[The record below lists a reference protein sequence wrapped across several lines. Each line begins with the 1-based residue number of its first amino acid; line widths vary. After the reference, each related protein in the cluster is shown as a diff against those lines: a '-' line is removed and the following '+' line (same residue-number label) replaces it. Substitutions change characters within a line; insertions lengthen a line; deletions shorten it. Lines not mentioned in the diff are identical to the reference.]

1 VKRIPTP
8 SASPALARSP
18 SRAPF
23 YVVIVS
29 LAVVAFG
36 AFVWKRKATQ
46 TQCEDL
52 LDHYAELVVKEHLPE
67 AGVAEISA
75 ERQRERV
82 EAARSD
88 EFKNCSSQV
97 QPSEHECAMNAKTS
111 DAVLKCLE

>member
-1 VKRIPTP
+1 MSEVKGQR
-8 SASPALARSP
+8 

-23 YVVIVS
+23 AILIVG
-29 LAVVAFG
+29 LAILAFA
-36 AFVWKRKATQ
+36 AFAWKRKATQ

-52 LDHYAELVVKEHLPE
+52 LDHYAEIVVKEHMPE
-67 AGVAEISA
+67 AGAAEINA

-97 QPSEHECAMNAKTS
+97 QPSEHECAMKAKTS

>member
-1 VKRIPTP
+1 MKGQR
-8 SASPALARSP
+8 

-23 YVVIVS
+23 AILIVG
-29 LAVVAFG
+29 LAVLAFA
-36 AFVWKRKATQ
+36 AFAWKRKATQ

-52 LDHYAELVVKEHLPE
+52 LDHYAEIVVKEHMPE
-67 AGVAEISA
+67 AGPAEINA

-97 QPSEHECAMNAKTS
+97 QPSEHECAMKAKTS